1 MEEELET
8 INKTGQ
14 AKNAFIINCG
24 MVTGNHLCCLPGN
37 DTVTD
42 ACTTNSL
49 LTMSVWLRYS

>member
-14 AKNAFIINCG
+14 AKNAFNKNCG

-37 DTVTD
+37 DTD
-42 ACTTNSL
+42 ACTTYSL
-49 LTMSVWLRYS
+49 LTMSVWLRHS

>member
-14 AKNAFIINCG
+14 AKNAFCG

-42 ACTTNSL
+42 VCTAYSL
-49 LTMSVWLRYS
+49 LTMSVWLRHS

>member
-14 AKNAFIINCG
+14 AKNAFNIITVDG
-24 MVTGNHLCCLPGN
+24 HWRPVLFTGKRYSHQRLHNL
-37 DTVTD
+37 
-42 ACTTNSL
+42 SL